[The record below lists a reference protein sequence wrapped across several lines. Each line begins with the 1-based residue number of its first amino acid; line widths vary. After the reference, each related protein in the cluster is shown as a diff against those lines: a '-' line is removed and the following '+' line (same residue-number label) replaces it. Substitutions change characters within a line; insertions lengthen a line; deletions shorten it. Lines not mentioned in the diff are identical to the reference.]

1 MKTIMVIMLHLFAGV
16 LWAQDLKQ
24 DAIRLNEQYS
34 CAQSISQI
42 SKYKYYDNIKKRN
55 IPDKVFNGKFI
66 KQGSNYFMQSDQ
78 NFQVKIENVAIS
90 VYKQD
95 KTISVALAKDYNHN
109 YLLKDINEALKYI
122 TNYSFSDSIPGV
134 KYYKLYYNEKMPF
147 YRIDIAINTSTFLI
161 SNYIGYAIEEVD
173 QVDGNGNTQT
183 EIKHTKLEIE
193 YYNNPQQASTLQ
205 NIFNIESYIIIEGNK
220 IKPASKYAD
229 YEIINLKI

>member
-1 MKTIMVIMLHLFAGV
+1 MLIGLHLFAGV

-55 IPDKVFNGKFI
+55 IPDKVFSGKFI
-66 KQGSNYFMQSDQ
+66 KQGANYLMQSDQ
-78 NFQVKIENVAIS
+78 NFQVKIENLALS
-90 VYKQD
+90 VDKQD
-95 KTISVALAKDYNHN
+95 KTISVAVAKDYNHN
-109 YLLKDINEALKYI
+109 YLMYDINEAMKYI
-122 TNYSFSDSIPGV
+122 VDYAFSDSIPGV
-134 KYYKLYYNEKMPF
+134 KYYKLYYAENMPF
-147 YRIDIAINTSTFLI
+147 YRIDIAINTKTCLLSK
-161 SNYIGYAIEEVD
+161 YIGYAIEEVEHTD
-173 QVDGNGNTQT
+173 DYGNTQT

-193 YYNNPQQASTLQ
+193 YYNNPQPASNLQ
-205 NIFNIESYIIIEGNK
+205 NIFDIQSYIIIEGNQ